1 MDYLFESPG
10 DIALNIAAN
19 FRRLRKRRK
28 FTLEELSRRSGVSYS
43 SIKRFEHTGEVSFV
57 SLIKMAFVLRA
68 EDEIRTLFSEVPP
81 ETIEEVIY
89 GKY

>member
-10 DIALNIAAN
+10 DIAMNVAAN

-68 EDEIRTLFSEVPP
+68 EDEIRALFSEVPP

>member
-1 MDYLFESPG
+1 MEYLFESPG